1 MPLKACVF
9 IRHSCRYWKGGTMAK
24 KPDGLTFKEHQR
36 IGKQIL
42 KLRQDLKKL
51 DIKITEAYG
60 KTSESAKLAEKL
72 LKDLANLQI
81 ELNKR
86 LCEENPNS
94 SNLELLACYY
104 PKE

>member
-1 MPLKACVF
+1 
-9 IRHSCRYWKGGTMAK
+9 MAK
-24 KPDGLTFKEHQR
+24 THEGLTFKEHQR
-36 IGKQIL
+36 VGKQIL

-51 DIKITEAYG
+51 EIRIAGAYG
-60 KTSESAKLAEKL
+60 QSSDSARQAARL
-72 LKDLANLQI
+72 LKDLADLQS

-86 LCEENPNS
+86 LCEENPAS

>member
-1 MPLKACVF
+1 
-9 IRHSCRYWKGGTMAK
+9 MAK
-24 KPDGLTFKEHQR
+24 KPEGLTFKEHQR

-51 DIKITEAYG
+51 DIKIADAYG
-60 KTSESAKLAEKL
+60 KTSKSAKQAEKL
-72 LKDLANLQI
+72 LNDLALLQT

-86 LCEENPNS
+86 LCEENRTS

-104 PKE
+104 PKA

>member
-1 MPLKACVF
+1 
-9 IRHSCRYWKGGTMAK
+9 MAK
-24 KPDGLTFKEHQR
+24 KYEGLTFKEHQR
-36 IGKQIL
+36 VGKQIL
-42 KLRQDLKKL
+42 KVRQDLKKL
-51 DIKITEAYG
+51 ETKIIEAYG
-60 KTSESAKLAEKL
+60 KNSESAKQAEKL

-86 LCEENPNS
+86 LCEENPTS

>member
-1 MPLKACVF
+1 
-9 IRHSCRYWKGGTMAK
+9 MAK
-24 KPDGLTFKEHQR
+24 KPEGLTFKEHQR

-51 DIKITEAYG
+51 DAKIAGAYG
-60 KTSESAKLAEKL
+60 KTSKSAKQAEKL
-72 LKDLANLQI
+72 LNDLALLQT

-86 LCEENPNS
+86 LCEENPTS

-104 PKE
+104 PKA

>member
-1 MPLKACVF
+1 
-9 IRHSCRYWKGGTMAK
+9 MAK

-42 KLRQDLKKL
+42 NLRRDLKKL
-51 DIKITEAYG
+51 EIRIAEAYG
-60 KTSESAKLAEKL
+60 KTSQSAKQAERL
-72 LKDLANLQI
+72 LKDLANLQS

-86 LCEENPNS
+86 LCEENPGS
-94 SNLELLACYY
+94 GNLELLACYY

>member
-1 MPLKACVF
+1 
-9 IRHSCRYWKGGTMAK
+9 MAK
-24 KPDGLTFKEHQR
+24 QYEGLSFKEHQR

-51 DIKITEAYG
+51 DAKIGAAYG
-60 KTSESAKLAEKL
+60 KASPSAKQAEKL
-72 LKDLANLQI
+72 LKDLSLLQR

-86 LCEENPNS
+86 LCEENPTS

>member
-1 MPLKACVF
+1 
-9 IRHSCRYWKGGTMAK
+9 MAK

-42 KLRQDLKKL
+42 NLRRDLKKL
-51 DIKITEAYG
+51 EIRVAEAYG
-60 KTSESAKLAEKL
+60 KTSPSAKQAERL
-72 LKDLANLQI
+72 LNDLANLQS

-86 LCEENPNS
+86 LCEENPGS
-94 SNLELLACYY
+94 GNLELLACYY

>member
-1 MPLKACVF
+1 
-9 IRHSCRYWKGGTMAK
+9 MAK
-24 KPDGLTFKEHQR
+24 KHEGLTFKEHQR
-36 IGKQIL
+36 VGKQIL

-51 DIKITEAYG
+51 ESKIVEAYG
-60 KTSESAKLAEKL
+60 KSSESTRQAEKL
-72 LKDLANLQI
+72 LKDLASLQI

-86 LCEENPNS
+86 LCEENPTS

>member
-1 MPLKACVF
+1 
-9 IRHSCRYWKGGTMAK
+9 MAK
-24 KPDGLTFKEHQR
+24 KHEGFTFNEHQR
-36 IGKQIL
+36 VGKQIL

-51 DIKITEAYG
+51 ESKIVEAYG
-60 KTSESAKLAEKL
+60 KSSESAEQAEKL
-72 LKDLANLQI
+72 LRDLANLQI

-86 LCEENPNS
+86 LCEENPTS

>member
-1 MPLKACVF
+1 
-9 IRHSCRYWKGGTMAK
+9 MAK
-24 KPDGLTFKEHQR
+24 KYEGLNFKEHQR

-42 KLRQDLKKL
+42 KLRQDLRKL
-51 DIKITEAYG
+51 DLKIAEAYG
-60 KTSESAKLAEKL
+60 RTSPSTKQAEKL
-72 LKDLANLQI
+72 LKDLALLQS

-86 LCEENPNS
+86 LCEENPTS

>member
-1 MPLKACVF
+1 
-9 IRHSCRYWKGGTMAK
+9 MART
-24 KPDGLTFKEHQR
+24 PEGLTFKEHQR
-36 IGKQIL
+36 IGRQIL

-51 DIKITEAYG
+51 TIRITEAYG
-60 KTSESAKLAEKL
+60 KTSESSRAAEKL
-72 LKDLANLQI
+72 LKDLAALQS

-86 LCEENPNS
+86 LCEENPTS

>member
-1 MPLKACVF
+1 
-9 IRHSCRYWKGGTMAK
+9 MAE

-42 KLRQDLKKL
+42 NLRQDLKKL
-51 DIKITEAYG
+51 EIKIAEAYG
-60 KTSESAKLAEKL
+60 KTSKSAKQAERL
-72 LKDLANLQI
+72 LDDLANLQS

-86 LCEENPNS
+86 LCEENPTS
-94 SNLELLACYY
+94 GNLELLACYY